1 MDVIADVAEYLMK
14 HGHEKIGV
22 IKGAEDSLPSQKR
35 LKSFIT
41 QLEKAG
47 KELKEEYI
55 FPGAWEFGDGIKAY
69 ERFKQLE
76 EKPTAIFAMND
87 LMAAG
92 FMDAALNDGVRIPE
106 DVSVIGF
113 DNRQECR
120 FTRPRLTT
128 VDIPLEK
135 MGEKAGQVL
144 LDLISGKTPENRKVI
159 LPCEFLEKNSVI

>member
-1 MDVIADVAEYLMK
+1 
-14 HGHEKIGV
+14 
-22 IKGAEDSLPSQKR
+22 
-35 LKSFIT
+35 
-41 QLEKAG
+41 
-47 KELKEEYI
+47 
-55 FPGAWEFGDGIKAY
+55 
-69 ERFKQLE
+69 
-76 EKPTAIFAMND
+76 MND
-87 LMAAG
+87 LMAVG

-135 MGEKAGQVL
+135 MGEKAGQIL
-144 LDLISGKTPENRKVI
+144 LDLIKWKTPEDRKVI

>member
-1 MDVIADVAEYLMK
+1 
-14 HGHEKIGV
+14 
-22 IKGAEDSLPSQKR
+22 
-35 LKSFIT
+35 
-41 QLEKAG
+41 
-47 KELKEEYI
+47 
-55 FPGAWEFGDGIKAY
+55 
-69 ERFKQLE
+69 
-76 EKPTAIFAMND
+76 MND
-87 LMAAG
+87 LMATG